1 MNSKA
6 KKNLFFISFYT
17 FIFHFKEVR
26 IFIQSLL
33 LVVCCITM
41 VGPLLKIQNK
51 IDVLRHYIT
60 MASTFFFWLS
70 HCTHL
75 LCAFSVF
82 LESFVNYVFVA
93 IKKKRNII
101 VTSFHVKCTRLLTRR
116 VKYGKYPFN
125 LFTKHS

>member
-60 MASTFFFWLS
+60 MASTFFS
-70 HCTHL
+70 DYPIVHIYY
-75 LCAFSVF
+75 VPF
-82 LESFVNYVFVA
+82 LYSLKA
-93 IKKKRNII
+93 
-101 VTSFHVKCTRLLTRR
+101 LLTM
-116 VKYGKYPFN
+116 FS
-125 LFTKHS
+125 LQ